1 MARQRAAICRAHL
14 LGVILVSLFGAAC
27 REQSDISFFVLVKS
41 SNFAQDS
48 VGELALLNYHFF
60 SEVFLLPEGSLES
73 GLLQRAGAD
82 HPPLEYE
89 DRGENFYI
97 EMGHFD

>member
-14 LGVILVSLFGAAC
+14 LGVILVSLVVKPITYHC
-27 REQSDISFFVLVKS
+27 VSFFVLVKS

-73 GLLQRAGAD
+73 GFFSERGRTPLCQRT
-82 HPPLEYE
+82 
-89 DRGENFYI
+89 
-97 EMGHFD
+97 